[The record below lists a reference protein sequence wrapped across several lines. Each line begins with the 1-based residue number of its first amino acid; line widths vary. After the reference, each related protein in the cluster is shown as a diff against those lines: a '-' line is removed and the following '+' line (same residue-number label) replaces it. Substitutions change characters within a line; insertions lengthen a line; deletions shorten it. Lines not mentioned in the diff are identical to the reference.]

1 MEFFIKKNATLPLL
15 KMQVVKDGR
24 SDYNQMMDMIEESAI
39 FFSMVDT
46 ETGIPRINTKP
57 AGFVNKILMDPNA
70 DPEYYVYYQFT
81 SFETRKVGRYEGQFL
96 LRTDQGTLI
105 LPLRDRLF
113 INIQESFIADNLSYD
128 GNCYTV
134 EFPCCNTKPNPIP
147 PSTTTTT
154 TFCYVPPVE

>member
-1 MEFFIKKNATLPLL
+1 MEFYIKKNATLPLL

-24 SDYNQMMDMIEESAI
+24 SDYNLMMDMIEESAI

-46 ETGIPRINTKP
+46 ETGIPRINTKS
-57 AGFVNKILMDPNA
+57 AGFVNKILLDPDA

-96 LRTDQGTLI
+96 LRNDQGTLI
-105 LPLRDRLF
+105 LPLRDKLF

-128 GNCYTV
+128 GNCYVV
-134 EFPCCNTKPNPIP
+134 EFPCCNTNPNPTP

-154 TFCYVPPVE
+154 TFCYVPPL